1 MNSNSNQIKKFT
13 FAGAIVALGIIFGD
27 IGTSPLYVFRAV
39 LAAIG
44 TADAETIIGVLS
56 CIVWTLTLQ
65 TTVKYVLITLR
76 ADNRGEGGIFS
87 LFALLRKHHRK
98 LFFIAII
105 GGSSLLADGVIA
117 PSITVLSAVEGL
129 SMLNPRLPI
138 LAISVVIIT
147 FLFFIQQFGTTTVG
161 RSFGPIMLL
170 WFSVLG
176 VLGFVNLI
184 ECPIVLKALNP
195 YYGLKL
201 LMAHP
206 AGILLL
212 GAIFLCT
219 TGAESLYTDLG
230 HCGLKNIQG
239 SWAFVKI
246 MLIINYMGQ
255 GAWVILNADN
265 LPIGVNPFYAIM
277 PEWFLPIG
285 IVLAT
290 LAAIVACQASITSS
304 YTLISEAISL
314 NFWPKIRIKYPS
326 QVIGQMYV
334 PTINWAVYACCLF
347 SVFYFQNSASLQNV
361 YGFTVTITMLM
372 TSTLIVFYLHQK
384 GAPNWSIILF
394 AVAYLL
400 IEGSFFI
407 ANVHKF
413 SRGAWFT
420 ALIAAFLSF
429 IMIILFTGRRIRN
442 RFITFSK
449 IGDYLPVI
457 KDISEDET
465 IPKYATN
472 LVYTTHANFRTD
484 IEAKVIDSIIHR
496 EPKRADVYWLLHVDI
511 LDTPYT
517 LEYKVEHLV
526 PNKVI
531 RIDFFLGFKMQPR
544 IYDYFKQVVDHLGEE
559 GLDLRSSYPS
569 LRKHN
574 IPADFRIIH
583 IERRVPKQAD
593 LAFIE
598 RFVLMLYYPIKRLGL
613 TDVSAWGLDAG
624 NVSTESIPLT
634 IPSKTYIPHIVRQ
647 EEGGKL

>member
-1 MNSNSNQIKKFT
+1 MKGSSGQIKNLSLV
-13 FAGAIVALGIIFGD
+13 GAIVALGIIFGD
-27 IGTSPLYVFRAV
+27 IGTSPLYVFRAI
-39 LAAIG
+39 LASIG
-44 TADAETIIGVLS
+44 DVTADTIIGALS

-65 TTVKYVLITLR
+65 TTVKYVFITLK

-87 LFALLRKHHRK
+87 LFALLRKNHRK
-98 LFFIAII
+98 LFIIAII
-105 GGSSLLADGVIA
+105 GGCSLLADGVIA

-129 SMLNPRLPI
+129 SIMNPRLPV
-138 LAISVVIIT
+138 LAISVIIIT
-147 FLFFIQQFGTTTVG
+147 FLFFIQQFGTNTVG
-161 RSFGPIMLL
+161 RSFGPIMLI
-170 WFSVLG
+170 WFSTLG
-176 VLGFVNLI
+176 ILGFVNLI
-184 ECPIVLKALNP
+184 DCPMVLKAFNP
-195 YYGLKL
+195 YYAIRL
-201 LMAHP
+201 LANHP

-212 GAIFLCT
+212 GAVFLCT
-219 TGAESLYTDLG
+219 TGAEALYTDLG
-230 HCGLKNIQG
+230 HCGIKNIKA
-239 SWAFVKI
+239 SWTFVKT
-246 MLIINYMGQ
+246 MLIMNYMGQ
-255 GAWVILNADN
+255 GAWIIVNADN
-265 LPIGVNPFYAIM
+265 IDGNVNPFYAIM

-290 LAAIVACQASITSS
+290 MAAIVACQASITSS

-334 PTINWAVYACCLF
+334 PTINWIVYGCCLF
-347 SVFYFQNSASLQNV
+347 SIFHFRNSAALENV

-372 TSTLIVFYLHQK
+372 TSTLVVVYLRQK
-384 GAPNWSIILF
+384 NKPLWAIALF
-394 AVAYLL
+394 AAVYL
-400 IEGSFFI
+400 IVEGSFFV
-407 ANVHKF
+407 ANAHKF
-413 SRGAWFT
+413 SQGAWFT
-420 ALIAAFLSF
+420 TMLAALLTL
-429 IMIILFTGRRIRN
+429 IMVVLHTGRRIRN
-442 RFITFSK
+442 RFITFAK

-465 IPKYATN
+465 LPKYATN
-472 LVYTTHANFRTD
+472 LVYTTHANFKTD
-484 IEAKVIDSIIHR
+484 IEAKVIDSIIR
-496 EPKRADVYWLLHVDI
+496 RIPKRADVYWLLHVDI

-544 IYDYFKQVVDHLGEE
+544 IYDYFKQVVNHLGEE

-593 LAFIE
+593 LSFGE
-598 RFVLMLYYPIKRLGL
+598 RLVLTLYYPLKRMGL

-634 IPSKTYIPHIVRQ
+634 IPSKTYIPEIVRA
-647 EEGGKL
+647 E

>member
-1 MNSNSNQIKKFT
+1 MNGSSSQIKKLSLV
-13 FAGAIVALGIIFGD
+13 GAIVALGIIFGD
-27 IGTSPLYVFRAV
+27 IGTSPLYVFRAI
-39 LAAIG
+39 LSSIG
-44 TADAETIIGVLS
+44 VVNAETIIGAIS
-56 CIVWTLTLQ
+56 CIIWTLTLQ
-65 TTVKYVLITLR
+65 TTVKYVFITLK

-87 LFALLRKHHRK
+87 LFALLRKNHKK
-98 LFFIAII
+98 LFIIAII
-105 GGSSLLADGVIA
+105 GGCSLLADGVIA

-129 SMLNPRLPI
+129 SIMNPRIPVLC
-138 LAISVVIIT
+138 ISVIIIT
-147 FLFFIQQFGTTTVG
+147 FLYFIQQFGTNAVG
-161 RSFGPIMLL
+161 KSFGPIMLV
-170 WFSVLG
+170 WFSTLG
-176 VLGFVNLI
+176 ILGFVNMI
-184 ECPIVLKALNP
+184 DCPVVLKAFNP
-195 YYGLKL
+195 YYAIKL
-201 LMAHP
+201 LINHP

-219 TGAESLYTDLG
+219 TGAEALYTDLG
-230 HCGLKNIQG
+230 HCGIKNIKA
-239 SWAFVKI
+239 SWAFVKT
-246 MLIINYMGQ
+246 MLILNYMGQ
-255 GAWVILNADN
+255 GAWVILNADK
-265 LPIGVNPFYAIM
+265 LDGTVNPFYAIM

-334 PTINWAVYACCLF
+334 PTINWIVYGCCLF
-347 SVFYFQNSASLQNV
+347 SIFHFRSSAALENV
-361 YGFTVTITMLM
+361 YGFAITVTMLM
-372 TSTLIVFYLHQK
+372 TSTLIVFYLSQK
-384 GAPNWSIILF
+384 NKSKWAITLF
-394 AVAYLL
+394 AVSYLL

-407 ANVHKF
+407 ANIHKF
-413 SRGAWFT
+413 SQGAWFT
-420 ALIAAFLSF
+420 VMLASILIF
-429 IMIILFTGRRIRN
+429 IMVILYTGRRIRN
-442 RFITFSK
+442 RFITFAK

-465 IPKYATN
+465 LPKYATN
-472 LVYTTHANFRTD
+472 LVYTTHANYKTD
-484 IEAKVIDSIIHR
+484 IEAKVIDSIIR
-496 EPKRADVYWLLHVDI
+496 RIPKRADVYWLLHVDI
-511 LDTPYT
+511 LDSPYT

-544 IYDYFKQVVDHLGEE
+544 IYDYFKQVVEHLGEE

-593 LAFIE
+593 LGFGE
-598 RFVLMLYYPIKRLGL
+598 RFVLNLYYPLKRLGL

-624 NVSTESIPLT
+624 NVSTELIPLT
-634 IPSKTYIPHIVRQ
+634 IPGKNYIPQIVRQ
-647 EEGGKL
+647 EQ